1 MIPFVAES
9 TLVKRWRQVLMSRP
23 WKSLSEI
30 KSDTPQDLSAVKGS
44 TIVKCSSAEHSLKIS
59 LPLPSK
65 ILNSHYRAG
74 QEIMTKR
81 QQTKHTQGL
90 ESGRT
95 LSITSPRAC
104 GGSSGIVDV
113 AEIFAFAESQNL
125 TFEKE
130 LQRQYLSEYR
140 FKTGL
145 AIQQALNRR
154 ALIRR
159 GGCERA
165 CA

>member
-1 MIPFVAES
+1 MIPLVAES
-9 TLVKRWRQVLMSRP
+9 TLVKRWRQVLISRP

-30 KSDTPQDLSAVKGS
+30 KSNTPQDLSDVNCS
-44 TIVKCSSAEHSLKIS
+44 TIVKCSSAERSRNIR

-74 QEIMTKR
+74 QEITTKH

-95 LSITSPRAC
+95 MSITSPRSCA
-104 GGSSGIVDV
+104 GSSGIVDV
-113 AEIFAFAESQNL
+113 AEIFAFADFQNL
-125 TFEKE
+125 TSEKE
-130 LQRQYLSEYR
+130 RQRQYLSEYR

-154 ALIRR
+154 ALIRS
-159 GGCERA
+159 GEC
-165 CA
+165 